1 MRGNESLVQV
11 RVFASLRQA
20 IGQASFTLDLPPDAT
35 VADLIARLEAEY
47 PAVAPKLSRVLVAVN
62 RDYVDQA
69 RRLAPGDEVALFP
82 PVSGGSQAPLT
93 YVKLTSDPLE
103 TGLTAPYASVIEPGS
118 GGIVTFVGLVRQE
131 NLGRQVHYLEYEAYP
146 EMAEAKI
153 HQVVNEVRERW
164 PKVRGVAIVHRVG
177 HLEIGEAAVF
187 IAIGAPRRDDGAF
200 EAVRY
205 TIDRIKEIVPIW
217 KKEVWAD
224 GEEWLEGKHSP
235 QTKE

>member
-1 MRGNESLVQV
+1 MRGNEILVQV

-20 IGQASFTLDLPPDAT
+20 IGQASFTLELPPDAT
-35 VADLIARLEAEY
+35 VADLVARLEIEY

-62 RDYVDQA
+62 HDYVNQA

-82 PVSGGSQAPLT
+82 PVSGGSQAPIT
-93 YVKLTSDPLE
+93 YVKLTSEPIDLV
-103 TGLTAPYASVIEPGS
+103 APYASVIEPAS
-118 GGIVTFVGLVRQE
+118 GGIVTFVGIVRQE

-153 HQVVNEVRERW
+153 HQIVDEVRERW
-164 PKVRGVAIVHRVG
+164 PKVRGVAIVHRLG

-187 IAIGAPRRDDGAF
+187 IAVGAPRRDDGAF

-205 TIDRIKEIVPIW
+205 IIDRIKEIVPIW

-224 GEEWLEGKHSP
+224 GEEWLEGKHLP
-235 QTKE
+235 KTE